1 MILSRQIKNFYQSP
15 FLPNPSKLQKRTKP
29 ETVLAP
35 RKAAVDRRKV
45 AIRGCNEPEGEKKT
59 ERRTF
64 LTLEEAGLVEM
75 SGLDTHERFLC
86 RLTVGVPIFM
96 LMSRESEIIEW
107 HWSFRFKMF
116 VDVYACM
123 IYADIVTESTKS
135 YFGARGM
142 SHRGIERR
150 KNLWLVFEG

>member
-1 MILSRQIKNFYQSP
+1 MSSEAQSDKALSCHLLPLRTPQLRQKTQGRNFLLPDKVKSMILSRQINNFYQSP
-15 FLPNPSKLQKRTKP
+15 FLSNPSKLQKRTKP

-45 AIRGCNEPEGEKKT
+45 AIRGCSEPEGEKKT

-86 RLTVGVPIFM
+86 RLTVRVPIYTR
-96 LMSRESEIIEW
+96 MSRESEIIE
-107 HWSFRFKMF
+107 
-116 VDVYACM
+116 
-123 IYADIVTESTKS
+123 
-135 YFGARGM
+135 
-142 SHRGIERR
+142 
-150 KNLWLVFEG
+150 